1 MNKYFLRTSKIAKN
15 RRRANLKSEIK
26 LKSD

>member
-15 RRRANLKSEIK
+15 KKKVNLKSEIK